1 MSGQGLITLT
11 VETSTLNIRV
21 LASESSLWTFT
32 IGAYDILL
40 TNPAAPTG
48 LQESRVAMG
57 TVTVSEAV
65 TTS

>member
-1 MSGQGLITLT
+1 MGQGLITLT
-11 VETSTLNIRV
+11 VGTSTLNIRV
-21 LASESSLWTFT
+21 LATESSLWTFT
-32 IGAYDILL
+32 FGAYDILL

-65 TTS
+65 TI